1 MQHKCSNGHTEIKPL
16 QNFKHIFC
24 FTHFLQ
30 FKMSLFKCTEHSLLY
45 KTQQSDIKS
54 HVCHS
59 KWHHRSSLATIC
71 VTWPNRCYCY
81 HFSQEVSTNRPQ
93 VSTCFSNNSGRCC
106 RERKRRKRKRKRRRE
121 GENER
126 GGRVRG
132 GAGRGAHGQRRTT
145 FRWNQSDL
153 SWWCHQPWADPDRLT
168 ERASSQ
174 GHILFLQFYFSVYG
188 SVSAFLFALM

>member
-1 MQHKCSNGHTEIKPL
+1 MHWTQFSASDTTIWHKVSCLPFKITLQELTGHY
-16 QNFKHIFC
+16 
-24 FTHFLQ
+24 
-30 FKMSLFKCTEHSLLY
+30 M
-45 KTQQSDIKS
+45 
-54 HVCHS
+54 CH
-59 KWHHRSSLATIC
+59 L
-71 VTWPNRCYCY
+71 PNNCYCNCY
-81 HFSQEVSTNRPQ
+81 HFNQEVSTNRPRPWKRLQ
-93 VSTCFSNNSGRCC
+93 
-106 RERKRRKRKRKRRRE
+106 REEEEEE
-121 GENER
+121 GG

-188 SVSAFLFALM
+188 SVSTFLFTPM